1 MLLATVVESVGE
13 GVATE
18 AGEVVAVGDVAVTEG
33 EVVAEVKLSG
43 VGDAVATGD
52 GEVVTDGDEVV
63 VGDVAVV
70 ELGVVVATLSGVGEG
85 VVIAFGEEVGV
96 DPRDGEGLTVGR
108 GEGDKVAIGLGDKVG
123 EGVVMGVTVSATGVD
138 AVDVTAEEESV
149 VSASL
154 LAVVDVGFKSNDPT
168 KVAIIT
174 PHKPN
179 NIPVFIAGDIS
190 SDDTG
195 GAGSAEWVNSGSEG
209 VA

>member
-1 MLLATVVESVGE
+1 MVLLATFVESVGE
-13 GVATE
+13 EVASETGE
-18 AGEVVAVGDVAVTEG
+18 AVVVGDVAVTEG

-52 GEVVTDGDEVV
+52 GEAVRDGEVVV

-70 ELGVVVATLSGVGEG
+70 ELGVVVAKLSGLGD
-85 VVIAFGEEVGV
+85 VVAMVLGEEVGV
-96 DPRDGEGLTVGR
+96 EPRDGEGLTVGM

-123 EGVVMGVTVSATGVD
+123 EGVVMGVTVSA
-138 AVDVTAEEESV
+138 AEVDVVAVTSEGDSV
-149 VSASL
+149 VSASWL
-154 LAVVDVGFKSNDPT
+154 VVDVGFKTNDPT

-190 SDDTG
+190 SDGVG
-195 GAGSAEWVNSGSEG
+195 GAGSA
-209 VA
+209 A

>member
-1 MLLATVVESVGE
+1 MVLLATFVESVGE
-13 GVATE
+13 EVASETGE
-18 AGEVVAVGDVAVTEG
+18 AVVVGDVAVTEG

-52 GEVVTDGDEVV
+52 GEAVRDGEVVV

-70 ELGVVVATLSGVGEG
+70 ELGVVVAKLSGLGD
-85 VVIAFGEEVGV
+85 VVAMVLGEEVGV
-96 DPRDGEGLTVGR
+96 EPRDGEGLTVGM

-123 EGVVMGVTVSATGVD
+123 EGVVMGVTVSA
-138 AVDVTAEEESV
+138 AEVDVVAVTSEGDSV
-149 VSASL
+149 VSASWL
-154 LAVVDVGFKSNDPT
+154 VVVDVGFKTNDPT

-190 SDDTG
+190 SDGVG
-195 GAGSAEWVNSGSEG
+195 GAGSA
-209 VA
+209 A

>member
-1 MLLATVVESVGE
+1 VVLLATFVESLGE
-13 GVATE
+13 EVASET
-18 AGEVVAVGDVAVTEG
+18 GETVVVGDVAVTEG

-52 GEVVTDGDEVV
+52 GEAVRDGEVVV

-70 ELGVVVATLSGVGEG
+70 ELGVVVAKLSGLGD
-85 VVIAFGEEVGV
+85 VVAMVLGEEVGV
-96 DPRDGEGLTVGR
+96 EPRDGEGLTVGM

-123 EGVVMGVTVSATGVD
+123 EGVVMGVTVSA
-138 AVDVTAEEESV
+138 AEVDVVAVTSEGDSV
-149 VSASL
+149 VSASWL
-154 LAVVDVGFKSNDPT
+154 VVVDVGFKTNDPT

-190 SDDTG
+190 SDGVG
-195 GAGSAEWVNSGSEG
+195 GAGSA
-209 VA
+209 A